1 MPKLWAAAPNLQHF
15 PSPHCPH
22 CDESA
27 SLSVGH
33 EAPPPLLRS
42 SAARLTFEASATSVL
57 ITVEGALERLSTI
70 SARGLQTEIC
80 FADNEMETTR

>member
-1 MPKLWAAAPNLQHF
+1 MPKLWAAVPNLQHF

-27 SLSVGH
+27 SLSVEH
-33 EAPPPLLRS
+33 DTPPPLLRS
-42 SAARLTFEASATSVL
+42 NVARLTVEASATSVL
-57 ITVEGALERLSTI
+57 ITVDGALERLSTI

-80 FADNEMETTR
+80 FAATDTETTR

>member
-1 MPKLWAAAPNLQHF
+1 MPKLWAFVPNLQHF
-15 PSPHCPH
+15 PTPLCPH

-27 SLSVGH
+27 SRSVDRDT
-33 EAPPPLLRS
+33 PPPLLRS
-42 SAARLTFEASATSVL
+42 SAARLTVEASATSVL

-80 FADNEMETTR
+80 FADSEMETTR